1 MNYFINFLNSE
12 NHFSYVLSSYLIVFL
27 IIFLIFILSN
37 IKTKRL
43 EKEFINLSKNEEKK

>member
-12 NHFSYVLSSYLIVFL
+12 NHFSYVVSSYLIVFL
-27 IIFLIFILSN
+27 IIFLIFIFSN

-43 EKEFINLSKNEEKK
+43 EKELIDLSRDEEKK